1 MEVFAGHRALTRP
14 LRAPAIAIGNF
25 DGVHRGHAALIA
37 RARAAADATGG
48 EAVVL
53 TFEPHPAQVLVPQL
67 APPRLTTPARK
78 LELLAAAGVDVAI
91 VEPFSPALAAMTA
104 PAFVAELLCGALA
117 ARTVVVGEDFAYG
130 RGRTGTTTTLVTDA
144 ARHGATVD
152 VVAPVTVDGE
162 VVSSTR
168 IRGYLRGGDLAR
180 AHTLLGRRF
189 DVDGAVVRGA
199 GRGKGL
205 GIPTANV
212 APDGDLFVAPGIYA
226 CTLRVLDDRGGGDG
240 AGETWPAVA
249 SLGTNPTFVER
260 GPISFEVHVLDVDRD
275 LYDRRVRVELVAR
288 LRDEARYDTVEA
300 LLAQIAVDIAD
311 ARAIFAADVGRTG

>member
-37 RARAAADATGG
+37 RARATAAAAGG

-53 TFEPHPAQVLVPQL
+53 TFEPHPAQVLVPEL
-67 APPRLTTPARK
+67 APPRLTTAARK
-78 LELLAAAGVDVAI
+78 LELLAAAGVDVVV
-91 VEPFSPALAAMTA
+91 VEPFSPELAAVTA
-104 PAFVAELLCGALA
+104 PAFVSELLIGALG
-117 ARTVVVGEDFAYG
+117 ARAIVVGEDFAYG
-130 RGRTGTTTTLVTDA
+130 RGRTGTASTLAVDA
-144 ARHGATVD
+144 GRHGAAVEL
-152 VVAPVTVDGE
+152 VAPVAVDGE

-180 AHTLLGRRF
+180 AHSLLGRRH
-189 DVDGAVVRGA
+189 DLDGVVVRGA

-212 APDGDLFVAPGIYA
+212 APDGDLFLAPGIYA
-226 CTLRVLDDRGGGDG
+226 VTLRLLEGDGGG
-240 AGETWPAVA
+240 AWPAVA
-249 SLGTNPTFVER
+249 SLGTNPTFVDR
-260 GPISFEVHVLDVDRD
+260 GPLTLEVHVLDLDRD

-288 LRDEARYDTVEA
+288 LRDEARYDSVDA
-300 LLAQIAVDIAD
+300 LLAQIGDDIAR
-311 ARAIFAADVGRTG
+311 ARALFERT